1 MREILLIVVVAVIT
15 PSTIF
20 AQDTSSGTRERIM
33 SAIQKL
39 ATRSGKATI
48 LSRRLVVYSGKVV
61 AADEEAFFFK
71 VKKWTSPMKYTD
83 VLELSGGGEQ
93 LSLVPTLTKKS
104 YGAWDDV
111 NKVFPGTKIVIVT
124 DDGKVIKGLSNSATP
139 EFATFIERG
148 RHERMDVARDRVA
161 AIYGLVGG
169 YGGVKKGASKGSE
182 GMTSGRDHLLDGV
195 FAGAGA
201 LLGLVKSDGR
211 PILIYSK

>member
-1 MREILLIVVVAVIT
+1 MREILLIVAVVVIS
-15 PSTIF
+15 PLTIF
-20 AQDTSSGTRERIM
+20 AQDTSSVTTERMM

-61 AADEEAFFFK
+61 AADEEAFFLK
-71 VKKWTSPMKYTD
+71 VNKWTSPMKYTD
-83 VLELSGGGEQ
+83 VLEFSGGGEQ
-93 LSLVPTLTKKS
+93 LSLVPELTTKS
-104 YGAWDDV
+104 YGAWSDL
-111 NKVFPGTKIVIVT
+111 NKVFPGTKIAIVT

-139 EFATFIERG
+139 DLATFIERG
-148 RHERMDVARDRVA
+148 RHERMDLARDRVVA
-161 AIYGLVGG
+161 VYGLVGG

-182 GMTSGRDHLLDGV
+182 GMTTGRDQILTGV

-211 PILIYSK
+211 PILIYSR